1 MGRLL
6 CCDQIGVAPCVGAWI
21 ETTEIEEVIDRA
33 MVAPCVGAWIETEKS
48 TILG

>member
-1 MGRLL
+1 MCLSPKRLSWF
-6 CCDQIGVAPCVGAWI
+6 VAPCVGAWI